1 MDGTVALAIRQMV
14 GWLIISRSVI
24 QMGKKRFSVSL
35 TLSDLYAIRNALRN
49 SGTDEEV
56 LKKIEDKIKALHDY
70 FDGRERYIRS

>member
-1 MDGTVALAIRQMV
+1 
-14 GWLIISRSVI
+14 
-24 QMGKKRFSVSL
+24 MGKKRFSVSL